1 MITNLIQSVHI
12 FFKSLLNF
20 SIYIF
25 KILKLLLSNIFF
37 IFNTKTLLSNHLK
50 SYKNLNEI
58 TEKSVKQVYNRYT
71 TYLILLLISIV
82 MFGLFTIFSFY
93 TIGIIFFII
102 FIILIIF
109 IPSLFIFHSSLLSSS
124 RLLLLVIS
132 YIFTVMSFALIFYII
147 QMLSIE
153 NIHDT
158 SLVAFKISN
167 YEKLEEIKNF
177 NDFFS
182 FLYFSIVTI
191 TTLGYG
197 DITPLSTIAK
207 IASSFEVILGI
218 TYTVF
223 GVATLFSNK
232 ENDKEIAKH
241 IEKIIGDKKNTN
253 KC

>member
-1 MITNLIQSVHI
+1 LITNLIQSVHI
-12 FFKSLLNF
+12 FFKSSLNF
-20 SIYIF
+20 LIYIF
-25 KILKLLLSNIFF
+25 ETLKLLLSNVFL

-50 SYKNLNEI
+50 SYKNSNEI

-71 TYLILLLISIV
+71 TYLLLLLISII
-82 MFGLFTIFSFY
+82 MSGIFSIFSFY
-93 TIGIIFFII
+93 TIGIIFFMI

-132 YIFTVMSFALIFYII
+132 YLFTIISFALIFYII

-153 NIHDT
+153 NIQDPA
-158 SLVAFKISN
+158 SVAFKISN

-177 NDFFS
+177 NDPLS

-197 DITPLSTIAK
+197 DITPLSIIAK
-207 IASSFEVILGI
+207 IASSLEVILGI
-218 TYTVF
+218 TYAVF

-241 IEKIIGDKKNTN
+241 IEKIINDKKY
-253 KC
+253 

>member
-12 FFKSLLNF
+12 FFKSSLNF
-20 SIYIF
+20 LIYIF
-25 KILKLLLSNIFF
+25 ETLKLLLSNVFL

-50 SYKNLNEI
+50 SYKNSNEI

-71 TYLILLLISIV
+71 TYLLLLLISII
-82 MFGLFTIFSFY
+82 MSGIFSIFSFY
-93 TIGIIFFII
+93 TIGIIFFMI

-132 YIFTVMSFALIFYII
+132 YLFTIISFALIFYII

-153 NIHDT
+153 NIQDPA
-158 SLVAFKISN
+158 SVAFKISN

-177 NDFFS
+177 NDPLS

-197 DITPLSTIAK
+197 DITPLSIIAK
-207 IASSFEVILGI
+207 IASSLEVILGI
-218 TYTVF
+218 TYAVF

-241 IEKIIGDKKNTN
+241 IEKIINDKKY
-253 KC
+253 